1 MIRLPDRPLRVHPPG
16 AGTRSQ
22 LALLAWAVLVL
33 AALSWMVI
41 RPIGDLLTDR
51 ELVGKVQPVAGAR
64 VHGSCSVHLGLVTSC
79 DGTLTVPRP
88 GQPDL
93 TRTVDYFFIDAHAGD
108 YHIAVVADPARPELL
123 STDLGLD
130 KLTNR
135 MITLVVL
142 GPLFLVIG
150 VVGLVVA
157 RRTVGRQRATLR
169 ALSQQ
174 VLRPVL
180 LRMDRYA
187 LGHWTVTALSSGAR
201 PVSWS
206 VPNRAR
212 PIVMDPSRRAV
223 LGVTAGDGQIAMPL
237 DAQLGWIE
245 LAADERRELLD
256 QLGPDRLGGW
266 LAALD
271 SGELQAE
278 RGRLRRMARGTAI
291 AGVCLAALAGGAAW
305 VAFRDHDPGAGERVE
320 LHRGDEAPRSGD
332 VALRGVWQTERAA
345 QVTRPEGRFAVL
357 ETWIP
362 VTAPGWT
369 DDQPVTWIVRD
380 GSHGAGTAGLA
391 TRSGTVLN
399 EALPADARAE
409 LARRR
414 VLLAPTVRVL
424 DVPLPPPDPLRMP
437 ALAVLVIGGALA
449 LGLLLGAAIVGAR
462 ARRRAAIL
470 SAGPRRG

>member
-16 AGTRSQ
+16 AGPGSQ
-22 LALLAWAVLVL
+22 LAVLAWAVFVL

-41 RPIGDLLTDR
+41 RPVGDLLTDR
-51 ELVGKVQPVAGAR
+51 ELAGKAQPVAGAR
-64 VHGSCSVHLGLVTSC
+64 VHGRCTVHLELLTSC
-79 DGTLTVPRP
+79 DATLTVPRR

-93 TRTVDYFFIDAHAGD
+93 TRVIDYFFIDAHAGD

-135 MITLVVL
+135 MMTLVVF
-142 GPLFLVIG
+142 GPLFLVVG

-157 RRTVGRQRATLR
+157 RRTVGGQRATLR
-169 ALSQQ
+169 ALSRQ

-187 LGHWTVTALSSGAR
+187 LGHWTVTALSPGAR
-201 PVSWS
+201 PVSWH

-212 PIVMDPSRRAV
+212 PIVMDPSHRAV

-237 DAQLGWIE
+237 DAELRWID
-245 LAADERRELLD
+245 LAADERRDLLD

-271 SGELQAE
+271 SGEQRVV
-278 RGRLRRMARGTAI
+278 RGRLRLMARGAAI
-291 AGVCLAALAGGAAW
+291 AGMCLAALAGGAAW
-305 VAFRDHDPGAGERVE
+305 LAFRDPDPGTGERIE
-320 LHRGDEAPRSGD
+320 LLRGDEASRSGEI
-332 VALRGVWQTERAA
+332 ALRGVWQTERAA
-345 QVTRPEGRFAVL
+345 QVTRPDGRFAVL
-357 ETWIP
+357 ETWVP

-369 DDQPVTWIVRD
+369 DGEPVTWIVRD
-380 GSHGAGTAGLA
+380 ARHGMGTAGLA
-391 TRSGTVLN
+391 TRSGTIVN
-399 EALPADARAE
+399 KGLPPEARAE
-409 LARRR
+409 LARRQI
-414 VLLAPTVRVL
+414 VLAPTVLVL
-424 DVPLPPPDPLRMP
+424 DVPLPPQDPLRMP
-437 ALAVLVIGGALA
+437 ALVVLVLGGAIA
-449 LGLLLGAAIVGAR
+449 LGLLFGAAIVAAR

-470 SAGPRRG
+470 GAGRRRD